1 MNQYEKIIL
10 ILGIVII
17 FILILNVFNFF
28 KKNSSLFT
36 FNKRKEEYEAI
47 VINKRHYNE
56 NNRNLFY
63 VSFSFN
69 DKEEEFL
76 VSECIYNTLNIDQKG
91 ILTLKYDY
99 FEDFK

>member
-1 MNQYEKIIL
+1 MRTDNA
-10 ILGIVII
+10 
-17 FILILNVFNFF
+17 
-28 KKNSSLFT
+28 SLFNR
-36 FNKRKEEYEAI
+36 FLHERYDIWIDGELRKEEFEAI

-76 VSECIYNTLNIDQKG
+76 VSECIYNTLSINQKG
-91 ILTLKYDY
+91 VLILKYDY
-99 FEDFK
+99 FEDKEDR